1 MYAPDSLL
9 ILVVEDEKALRSD
22 IAEELEEAGY
32 RVLAAADGQQALDFL
47 ADTTPDLLLCDITMP
62 VLDGYQLLNILRRQ
76 HPELAA
82 TPFVFLTAL
91 SEPRKVI
98 DGKLSGAD
106 DYLIKP
112 IDYDLMLATIEAH
125 LRQVK
130 RIRRRHDDEITTL
143 RSAVSGLS
151 GGGAE
156 HALDLI
162 TLGIVLLGEQGK
174 LVHANRAAHEMAND
188 ADLIRISTAG
198 IRALDSR
205 SNRTLRQAIADTLA
219 AAQNAEE
226 KVAGVMLQQVQD
238 NSSTS
243 VLACAIPQTE
253 SSLSRNPHVA
263 LFLSASGRRKRA
275 PETLLMEL
283 FDLTPTEARV
293 AGALASSARAS
304 DVAAELG
311 VSQTTIAFHMRNLF
325 RKTDTHRQA
334 DLIALIL
341 AGPMMCRVPDD

>member
-1 MYAPDSLL
+1 MNSPDSLL
-9 ILVVEDEKALRSD
+9 ILVVEDEKALRHD
-22 IAEELEEAGY
+22 IVEELEEAGY
-32 RVLAAADGQQALDFL
+32 RALAAADGQQALDLL
-47 ADTTPDLLLCDITMP
+47 ADTTPDLLLCDVTMP
-62 VLDGYQLLNILRRQ
+62 VVDGYELLNILRRQ
-76 HPELAA
+76 RPELAA

-91 SEPRKVI
+91 SEPREVI

-143 RSAVSGLS
+143 RDAISGLS
-151 GGGAE
+151 GGGAK

-162 TLGIVLLGEQGK
+162 ALGIVLLDEQGK
-174 LVHANRAAHEMAND
+174 LVHANRAAHEMASD
-188 ADLIRISTAG
+188 ADCIRVSTEG
-198 IRALDSR
+198 IRALNPR
-205 SNRTLRQAIADTLA
+205 SNRALRHAIADSLA
-219 AAQNAEE
+219 AAKDAEE
-226 KVAGVMLQQVQD
+226 KVVGVMLERTQST
-238 NSSTS
+238 NSTS
-243 VLACAIPQTE
+243 ALACAVPQTAPC
-253 SSLSRNPHVA
+253 SSGAPCVA
-263 LFLSASGRRKRA
+263 LFLSASGRRKRV

-341 AGPMMCRVPDD
+341 AGPMMCRVPDE